1 MTEFIQNPLWFY
13 LLIANLY
20 LFGLMGYDKYQAVRK
35 KWRVPEWNLL
45 FMGLIGGG
53 IGGLIA
59 QRVFHHKTRKRKFYI
74 FFAFGVIVDLS
85 LIHISKPTRP

>member
-1 MTEFIQNPLWFY
+1 GEMMTEFIQNPLWFY

-20 LFGLMGYDKYQAVRK
+20 LFGLMGYDKYQAVRE

-74 FFAFGVIVDLS
+74 FFAFGVIVDL
-85 LIHISKPTRP
+85 LLF

>member
-1 MTEFIQNPLWFY
+1 MITEFIQNPLWFY

-74 FFAFGVIVDLS
+74 FFAFGVIVDL
-85 LIHISKPTRP
+85 LLFIKFA

>member
-20 LFGLMGYDKYQAVRK
+20 HFGLMGYDKYQAVRK

-74 FFAFGVIVDLS
+74 FFAFGVIVDL
-85 LIHISKPTRP
+85 LLFIKFA

>member
-20 LFGLMGYDKYQAVRK
+20 LFGLMGYDKYQAVKK

-74 FFAFGVIVDLS
+74 FLLS
-85 LIHISKPTRP
+85 V

>member
-1 MTEFIQNPLWFY
+1 MMTEFIQNPLWFY

-74 FFAFGVIVDLS
+74 FFAFGVIVDL
-85 LIHISKPTRP
+85 LLFIKFA

>member
-74 FFAFGVIVDLS
+74 FLLSVLIVDL
-85 LIHISKPTRP
+85 LLFIKFA

>member
-1 MTEFIQNPLWFY
+1 MMTELIQNPLWFY

-59 QRVFHHKTRKRKFYI
+59 QRVFHHKTRKRKFYV
-74 FFAFGVIVDLS
+74 FFAFGVIVDLI
-85 LIHISKPTRP
+85 LFIKFA

>member
-53 IGGLIA
+53 MVGLIA
-59 QRVFHHKTRKRKFYI
+59 QRVFHHLTCKR
-74 FFAFGVIVDLS
+74 
-85 LIHISKPTRP
+85 

>member
-1 MTEFIQNPLWFY
+1 MTELIQNPLWFY

-20 LFGLMGYDKYQAVRK
+20 LFALMGYDKYQAVRK

-59 QRVFHHKTRKRKFYI
+59 QRVFHHKTRKRKFYVCFI
-74 FFAFGVIVDLS
+74 IGVIVDLL
-85 LIHISKPTRP
+85 LIVFI

>member
-74 FFAFGVIVDLS
+74 FFCFRCDCRSSIVY
-85 LIHISKPTRP
+85 

>member
-74 FFAFGVIVDLS
+74 FLLS
-85 LIHISKPTRP
+85 V

>member
-1 MTEFIQNPLWFY
+1 MMTEFIQNPLWFY

-74 FFAFGVIVDLS
+74 FFAFGLIVDL
-85 LIHISKPTRP
+85 LFIKFA